1 MFNFNPQTQKKLARF
16 RKIKLGYYSFIVL
29 SVMLALLAIAE
40 LLVNSRA
47 LVVQYEGTLYFP
59 TYTDFHPGT
68 DFGLDY
74 AYETNYRD
82 LAAQF
87 DKTAFLE
94 LGDHAP
100 RALQRL

>member
-16 RKIKLGYYSFIVL
+16 RKIKLGYYSFMVL
-29 SVMLALLAIAE
+29 SLMLVLLSVAE

-47 LVVQYEGTLYFP
+47 LVVQYEGALYFP

-74 AYETNYRD
+74 PYETNYRD
-82 LAAQF
+82 LVKHF
-87 DKTAFLE
+87 KV
-94 LGDHAP
+94 
-100 RALQRL
+100 R